1 MDWENALLHCAEEG
15 GSLAEI
21 PNEET
26 QKLLEEEASADEYN
40 EYHFWL
46 GANDYAVVSIYRILI
61 ITDIIFYC
69 VKF

>member
-21 PNEET
+21 PNEAT
-26 QKLLEEEASADEYN
+26 QKFLEEEASTSHS

-46 GANDYAVVSIYRILI
+46 GANDYAVVGN
-61 ITDIIFYC
+61 
-69 VKF
+69 